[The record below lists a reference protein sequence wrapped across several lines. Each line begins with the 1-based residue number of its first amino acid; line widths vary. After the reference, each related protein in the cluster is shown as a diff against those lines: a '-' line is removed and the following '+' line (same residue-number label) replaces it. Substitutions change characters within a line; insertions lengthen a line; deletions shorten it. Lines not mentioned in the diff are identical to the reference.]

1 MCLAIPMKV
10 LTVNGNVGIV
20 EAGGIQKMTDLSLMS
35 AVEKGDYV
43 IVHAGFAIQTM
54 NEEEALK
61 TLSFFDE
68 MIQLMDKETK

>member
-1 MCLAIPMKV
+1 MKV
-10 LTVNGNVGIV
+10 LEVNGNVGIV
-20 EAGGIQKMTDLSLMS
+20 EAGGVQKTADLSLTD

-68 MIQLMDKETK
+68 MIRLMEQEKI